1 LANKILF
8 PSEEQRKIFQGTN
21 KEDGASKK
29 GLCDWQIKYFF
40 QMKGKERFFKGPVKK
55 MGQAKRIGA
64 KRVKV
69 LCGRLYMLG
78 M

>member
-1 LANKILF
+1 VK
-8 PSEEQRKIFQGTN
+8 S
-21 KEDGASKK
+21 KEK
-29 GLCDWQIKYFF
+29 
-40 QMKGKERFFKGPVKK
+40 FFKGPLKK
-55 MGQAKRIGA
+55 MGQAKRIGV